1 MGRDLQIFNS
11 LKANMADYLL
21 LDGELC
27 ANVQGN
33 LMDEMLITIIQ
44 GTLSD
49 SMKTIAGP
57 VVLPLV
63 MDTLSGIG
71 VDLIYGDVIANAQPL
86 DLLVNRQL
94 FRD

>member
-1 MGRDLQIFNS
+1 MLRRCNLSHGNRYVYRAAHQ
-11 LKANMADYLL
+11 
-21 LDGELC
+21 LC

-44 GTLSD
+44 GHAQRLG
-49 SMKTIAGP
+49 MKTIAGP

-71 VDLIYGDVIANAQPL
+71 VDLIYGEVIADAQPL
-86 DLLVNRQL
+86 DLLVNSSY
-94 FRD
+94 FAIN

>member
-1 MGRDLQIFNS
+1 
-11 LKANMADYLL
+11 L

-44 GTLSD
+44 GHAQRLG
-49 SMKTIAGP
+49 MKTIAGP

-71 VDLIYGDVIANAQPL
+71 VDLIYGEVIADAQPL
-86 DLLVNRQL
+86 DLLVNSSY
-94 FRD
+94 FAIN